1 MFLKSN
7 SIFSVSSL
15 GFLGYILFWVC
26 IIAYRVIIRWKI
38 FKKAGKNG
46 WEALI
51 PIYSSW
57 TLFEISGYPGYLI
70 LFVLI
75 PYAGFIIL
83 FVFKIMAAISLA
95 KKFKKEDAF
104 CLLLIFL
111 PLIGYSIIAWDP
123 KAKYDATKGN
133 QKEAFGTKVIKP
145 EKEDED
151 FEEFKYCTYCGKK
164 NDIDANYC
172 AKCSKEFK

>member
-7 SIFSVSSL
+7 SIFSISSL
-15 GFLGYILFWVC
+15 SLLIYILFWVS
-26 IIAYRVIIRWKI
+26 IITYRIIIRWKT

-51 PIYSSW
+51 PIYSTW

-70 LFVLI
+70 LFALI
-75 PYAGFIIL
+75 PYAGLIVV

-95 KKFKKEDAF
+95 RKFKKEDAF
-104 CLLLIFL
+104 CLLMIFL

-123 KAKYDATKGN
+123 KAKYDDARGN
-133 QKEAFGTKVIKP
+133 QKETFGKVYKVP
-145 EKEDED
+145 EKEEE

-164 NDIDANYC
+164 NDIEANFC

>member
-7 SIFSVSSL
+7 SIFSISSL
-15 GFLGYILFWVC
+15 SLLIYILFWIS
-26 IIAYRVIIRWKI
+26 IITYRIIIRWKT

-51 PIYSSW
+51 PIYSTW

-70 LFVLI
+70 LFALI
-75 PYAGFIIL
+75 PYAGFIVV

-111 PLIGYSIIAWDP
+111 PIIGYSIIAWDS

-133 QKEAFGTKVIKP
+133 QKESFGTKVIKP

-164 NDIDANYC
+164 NDIEANFC
-172 AKCSKEFK
+172 EKCSKEFK

>member
-7 SIFSVSSL
+7 SIFHITTP
-15 GFLGYILFWVC
+15 GFLLYILFWVS
-26 IIAYRVIIRWKI
+26 IITYRIIIRWKT

-51 PIYSSW
+51 PIYSTW

-70 LFVLI
+70 LFALI
-75 PYAGFIIL
+75 PYAGFIVV

-95 KKFKKEDAF
+95 RKFKKEDTF
-104 CLLLIFL
+104 CLLMIFL

-123 KAKYDATKGN
+123 KAKYDDARGN
-133 QKEAFGTKVIKP
+133 QKETFGKAYKVP
-145 EKEDED
+145 EKEEE

-164 NDIDANYC
+164 NDIEANFC